1 MSFFYCF
8 LFFNRQHKIRYD
20 KIPSEV
26 PLVLGSRL
34 VRKAILAD
42 IAKQCYTFALTKG

>member
-1 MSFFYCF
+1 M
-8 LFFNRQHKIRYD
+8 IRYLQ
-20 KIPSEV
+20 EVRV

-42 IAKQCYTFALTKG
+42 IEKQCYTFALTKG